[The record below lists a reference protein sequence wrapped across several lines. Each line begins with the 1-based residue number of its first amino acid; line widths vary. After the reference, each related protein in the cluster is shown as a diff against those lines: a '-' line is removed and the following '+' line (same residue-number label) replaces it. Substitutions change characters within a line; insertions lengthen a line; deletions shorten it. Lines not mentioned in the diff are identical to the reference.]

1 MKKFA
6 TMVTSVALIGAMV
19 AGGSLAYLSDTDS
32 AVNVMELG
40 SVNIEQ
46 IEQERN
52 AEGKLV
58 DFTQGKPLLPYVG
71 ELGWKNTDVDNGAYR
86 SFTMNNVV
94 DKYVSVKNTGKSDAY
109 VRTIIAL
116 EMGEYTTVEDFKY
129 KVVGTATNAADGAEF
144 DFPGTWVWGTET
156 VAQID
161 GQNYMIMEAVH
172 QDVVKKGETTIPS
185 LLQVYMNKACNNA
198 EVKKV
203 DGNVNGTYD
212 ILVLSQAVQAN
223 GFEAVGAAEALNEAF
238 GKTAEKAAEWFG
250 GMTVV
255 TSDNELKKA
264 IENANVTTIYVDG
277 NLTFDWGGDS
287 YENSKALA
295 MKGKT
300 IAGLDATASI
310 TFKGYGSANPITD
323 VTLKDI
329 TVYDETVGD
338 DETAWEH
345 GYLEFENLTAENVV
359 FADSIML
366 DGTCELTDC
375 SVPNEVSSW
384 YGAWVEGGNVTFN
397 NCEFTGTRGIKIHEA
412 YGSEVKSVRV
422 DNCTFEL
429 SEKPGVV
436 IGTLNA
442 DTTVKIT
449 NSAFATQSGD
459 QGLYIYESDTTIT
472 DFKFSEN
479 NNTIVKFVED
489 NTGLDAA
496 IKAGETDIYLR
507 SGETYIIPDSAQ
519 GKTLTFIG
527 GGDTVIATQDDG
539 SYEGC
544 DYSLD
549 GATVTFKNI
558 TINTDSTT
566 YTGYARCNGTYENC
580 VINGTYT
587 LYGDSTF
594 KNCTFNVSGDVYNI
608 WTWGAPNATFENCT
622 FNSDGKAVL
631 LYGTVNTNLTV
642 DGCTFND
649 NGGLTDLKAAIEIG
663 NDYGKSYTLTVNNT
677 TVNGYEINDKGINT
691 GTTLWAN
698 KNSMGTDKLN
708 VVVDGVDVY

>member
-1 MKKFA
+1 A
-6 TMVTSVALIGAMV
+6 P
-19 AGGSLAYLSDTDS
+19 
-32 AVNVMELG
+32 N
-40 SVNIEQ
+40 
-46 IEQERN
+46 
-52 AEGKLV
+52 
-58 DFTQGKPLLPYVG
+58 
-71 ELGWKNTDVDNGAYR
+71 
-86 SFTMNNVV
+86 
-94 DKYVSVKNTGKSDAY
+94 
-109 VRTIIAL
+109 
-116 EMGEYTTVEDFKY
+116 
-129 KVVGTATNAADGAEF
+129 
-144 DFPGTWVWGTET
+144 
-156 VAQID
+156 
-161 GQNYMIMEAVH
+161 
-172 QDVVKKGETTIPS
+172 
-185 LLQVYMNKACNNA
+185 
-198 EVKKV
+198 
-203 DGNVNGTYD
+203 
-212 ILVLSQAVQAN
+212 
-223 GFEAVGAAEALNEAF
+223 
-238 GKTAEKAAEWFG
+238 
-250 GMTVV
+250 
-255 TSDNELKKA
+255 
-264 IENANVTTIYVDG
+264 
-277 NLTFDWGGDS
+277 
-287 YENSKALA
+287 
-295 MKGKT
+295 GKT
-300 IAGLDATASI
+300 IAGLDKDASI

-366 DGTCELTDC
+366 DGTCELTNC

-397 NCEFTGTRGIKIHEA
+397 NCEFTGTRGIKIHED
-412 YGSEVKSVRV
+412 YGTDVKSVRV

-436 IGTLNA
+436 IGTLNT
-442 DTTVKIT
+442 DTIVRIT
-449 NSAFATQSGD
+449 NSAFATQPGD
-459 QGLYIYESDTTIT
+459 QGLYIYETDTDVKT
-472 DFKFSEN
+472 FKFTEK
-479 NNTIVKFVED
+479 NNTKVDEFVAD
-489 NTGLDAA
+489 NTGLAGA
-496 IKAGETDIYLR
+496 INNNKATIALNAG
-507 SGETYIIPDSAQ
+507 TYIIPDDAQ
-519 GKTLTFIG
+519 GKTLTIIG
-527 GGDTVIATQDDG
+527 TGNPEDTVIATQDDG

-587 LYGDSTF
+587 LYGNSTF